1 MANRGKCRP
10 FAEQPEFR
18 FNEAARSSCFNEAAR
33 SSCGANHIW
42 PLFAWRTF
50 ERHSASKALSRLLGW
65 LTGRAAMSA
74 DSAVSN
80 RRSLPEWVVAGPC

>member
-18 FNEAARSSCFNEAAR
+18 FNEAARP
-33 SSCGANHIW
+33 SCGANHIW